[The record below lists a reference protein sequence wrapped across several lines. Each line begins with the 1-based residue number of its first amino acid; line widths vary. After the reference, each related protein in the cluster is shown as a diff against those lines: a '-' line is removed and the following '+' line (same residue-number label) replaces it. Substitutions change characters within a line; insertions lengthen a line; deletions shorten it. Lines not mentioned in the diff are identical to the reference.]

1 MRSRGQI
8 KWGGE
13 LVFVSEVLVGEPVGV
28 SETED
33 GEWRLRFGPVELGF
47 IDRARR
53 RLHRRPL
60 RPARPV
66 DLLDRA
72 GALPTTPQ
80 AQQPPHAA

>member
-1 MRSRGQI
+1 MREPVYGADEAVRRVRSRGQI

-28 SETED
+28 SETGD

-53 RLHRRPL
+53 RLHRRPS
-60 RPARPV
+60 RPARQP
-66 DLLDRA
+66 
-72 GALPTTPQ
+72 PQ
-80 AQQPPHAA
+80 AA